1 MWWEAEDDGGTSG
14 TRTRD
19 HRIKSAMLLPT
30 ELSSHQ
36 RSATVAGA
44 WLPSAQRSL
53 AAGPNA
59 NDNSL
64 MYSIYGN
71 LQSSRE
77 EFLWRIGVAVP
88 GVAGDI
94 WCEVAILWGGPGERA
109 MGRERSEPPSR
120 CRAPVRTESQEKAS
134 NILSLWSD
142 IHAEAPL
149 CCVRCVR
156 PRDSDVDQADVPRV
170 QEPGGAGGSAGH
182 RPAAL
187 RGLPP

>member
-44 WLPSAQRSL
+44 WSPSAQRCL

-94 WCEVAILWGGPGERA
+94 WCEVAILWFGPGERP
-109 MGRERSEPPSR
+109 M
-120 CRAPVRTESQEKAS
+120 
-134 NILSLWSD
+134 
-142 IHAEAPL
+142 
-149 CCVRCVR
+149 
-156 PRDSDVDQADVPRV
+156 
-170 QEPGGAGGSAGH
+170 GAGAF
-182 RPAAL
+182 RAAITL
-187 RGLPP
+187 SGACSDRESGKGKQHSFFVE